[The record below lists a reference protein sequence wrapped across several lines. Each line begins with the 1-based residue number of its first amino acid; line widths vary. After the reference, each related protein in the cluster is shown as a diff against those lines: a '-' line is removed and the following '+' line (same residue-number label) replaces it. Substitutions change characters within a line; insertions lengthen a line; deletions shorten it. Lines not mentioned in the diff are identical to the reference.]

1 MLTTQQIQQILDAQ
15 NSANYTLLLQL
26 CDKFLSQ
33 QNDNNNNN
41 NNNKAKA
48 FLFHAKGIALYFL
61 NFGEDAICALQQA
74 ANLSPDDEQILSN
87 FAMILTR
94 GSNKTA
100 DWLKAKQILENL
112 YAQNHNQNNAVII
125 CRLAVVFW
133 RFGLWQQ
140 AKNFSQIVVEN
151 HQNLKNINQND
162 YAEML
167 SCLSQSYIKLKDFEN
182 AKIIIQQLLQQF
194 PNADGHLRYGELLS
208 QTNQKI
214 AALAEFEKSCN
225 LQPQNLQAWDALI
238 SLLHD
243 IGETETAYKILE
255 NFLPQVPKNQYLYH
269 FAKHLLID
277 HYCDFMTTEMVHK
290 NATALAK
297 MISEQYPP
305 MFSAEQFRKRKKN
318 KNTLKIGLVSGDLRD
333 HAVAKF
339 LLNLFKAL
347 RQRQKDNKALINI
360 EFFAYPTNKIY
371 DEISQE
377 IRSFC
382 KVWSPIC
389 DFNDEQAAKKIFA
402 DKVDILFDLSGH
414 TADHRLYM
422 FALKP
427 APIQI
432 SWIGWL
438 GTTGIPTMDY
448 FLADEFCVPFGE
460 KYEKQFCEKVLRMP
474 HIWEVLTPPD
484 FPREIQK
491 NFCESRGNEN
501 ENFIFASF
509 NNPNKVNA
517 KTLDIWC
524 EVLRKSPENTEFIW
538 YRGDF
543 VEKDLQEKF
552 LTEFAKRGVNKN
564 QIFLEKY
571 ESYQKYLQ
579 KISNVDLILDSVQ
592 FSGMTTTAEA
602 LSLGTPTIT
611 LLGDLMP
618 SRLSGSCINAIGE
631 ANLNKNFIFDNEND
645 FVNQAI
651 FFAENPEKLD
661 ELKIN
666 LAEKARKSPL
676 CDAELFAK
684 NFEIKMWE
692 VWQKF
697 LKE

>member
-318 KNTLKIGLVSGDLRD
+318 RYVCFCTMPRTQKLK
-333 HAVAKF
+333 HF
-339 LLNLFKAL
+339 
-347 RQRQKDNKALINI
+347 
-360 EFFAYPTNKIY
+360 
-371 DEISQE
+371 
-377 IRSFC
+377 
-382 KVWSPIC
+382 
-389 DFNDEQAAKKIFA
+389 
-402 DKVDILFDLSGH
+402 
-414 TADHRLYM
+414 
-422 FALKP
+422 
-427 APIQI
+427 
-432 SWIGWL
+432 
-438 GTTGIPTMDY
+438 
-448 FLADEFCVPFGE
+448 
-460 KYEKQFCEKVLRMP
+460 
-474 HIWEVLTPPD
+474 
-484 FPREIQK
+484 
-491 NFCESRGNEN
+491 
-501 ENFIFASF
+501 
-509 NNPNKVNA
+509 
-517 KTLDIWC
+517 
-524 EVLRKSPENTEFIW
+524 
-538 YRGDF
+538 
-543 VEKDLQEKF
+543 
-552 LTEFAKRGVNKN
+552 
-564 QIFLEKY
+564 
-571 ESYQKYLQ
+571 
-579 KISNVDLILDSVQ
+579 
-592 FSGMTTTAEA
+592 
-602 LSLGTPTIT
+602 
-611 LLGDLMP
+611 
-618 SRLSGSCINAIGE
+618 
-631 ANLNKNFIFDNEND
+631 
-645 FVNQAI
+645 
-651 FFAENPEKLD
+651 
-661 ELKIN
+661 
-666 LAEKARKSPL
+666 
-676 CDAELFAK
+676 
-684 NFEIKMWE
+684 
-692 VWQKF
+692 
-697 LKE
+697 